1 MKKNQFSIL
10 GLLTPGVFALAT
22 VCSTSA
28 IAEDTWTLESSVKRV
43 LQVAPE
49 TQAGQ
54 QMIGI
59 REMQQQQAS
68 LWPNPEIE
76 IRADEAMGLDDG
88 SGGYDLT
95 ELVISQ
101 PIPVKRLQSQGKQAA
116 AMLSVTHSQNLQQ
129 QLMLEHKTAMLFHE
143 LQLKSAIFALS
154 QQRLEMVDQFKYA
167 QKAGKR
173 STGQLVRY
181 LSPLEQKRLAILRET
196 ARQAS
201 SSAEGELN
209 ESASQFRI
217 LLNLDQARLPAVSAL
232 NTIPETFDLS
242 QLQQQLSGHPKMQAA
257 QHAIAAANAEI
268 DLARASRYKDPTVN
282 LFVER
287 DNFNSQRETYTG
299 ISVNLEIPLWN
310 ENKREL
316 SVARA
321 NLIESRTE
329 LEMERRE
336 LNSRLQQSFM
346 HYGHLLEQASDYRT
360 QLLKPAED
368 MFQLSRKSFA
378 AGEQNI
384 LGLIDSHNTY
394 FEIRRTYLEL
404 LAAAGQELA
413 SLRLAAGLSLIDSTA
428 LVQGDIQ

>member
-329 LEMERRE
+329 LEMQRRE